1 MKRMRC
7 AAAVLTVCLF
17 SGCGSRT
24 DEGAQRQ
31 IYELQQQIA
40 ELQQQIASQQE
51 ASPSGSAGAGG
62 NGQTAD
68 QAGGTG
74 GNGGGQEQ
82 DAAPPQSSPAQE
94 GYTLSDLSDMVDAYV
109 TKAESAEAGSAADL
123 EEFFELRQEAMELE
137 RELDWYEDDMEK
149 LYRDGGLPADEY
161 KKLEREL
168 DLLEDKLDDA
178 EDRLE
183 YIFGIDD

>member
-62 NGQTAD
+62 NGQAAD

-109 TKAESAEAGSAADL
+109 TKAES
-123 EEFFELRQEAMELE
+123 QEAMELE

-149 LYRDGGLPADEY
+149 LYRDGSLPADEY